1 MAFSEGIHDKK
12 SRKRKDYVFHLEY
25 RTRWADNDMYGHL
38 NNSIYGILFDSII
51 NTYLIHHCGLN
62 PSYNNY
68 SPFSTPIAST
78 PPASAASSAA
88 ASISRLP
95 PPAAATMMIG
105 GSHNL
110 SPTTTNQVGIV
121 VSSYCDYFASVS
133 FPDMLDLGLRVT
145 RLGFS
150 SVTYEVGV
158 FKRGEENVKAV
169 GGFTHVFVGK
179 DGTRLNTTTTTTNNN
194 KKTDAGSGMEE
205 GLRAGLERL
214 MMKRSDDNGES
225 SKL

>member
-1 MAFSEGIHDKK
+1 MASPDINDKK

-51 NTYLIHHCGLN
+51 NTYLILHCGLN
-62 PSYNNY
+62 PSYN
-68 SPFSTPIAST
+68 SPFTPSSPPAAST
-78 PPASAASSAA
+78 SA
-88 ASISRLP
+88 ASISP
-95 PPAAATMMIG
+95 PPAAMMIG
-105 GSHNL
+105 SHNN
-110 SPTTTNQVGIV
+110 PTNQVGIV

-158 FKRGEENVKAV
+158 FKRGEENVKAL

-179 DGTRLNTTTTTTNNN
+179 DGTRLNTTTTSATTNSNN
-194 KKTDAGSGMEE
+194 NNNRKTDAGSGMEE

-214 MMKRSDDNGES
+214 MMKRSDDNGGS

>member
-1 MAFSEGIHDKK
+1 
-12 SRKRKDYVFHLEY
+12 
-25 RTRWADNDMYGHL
+25 MYGHL

-51 NTYLIHHCGLN
+51 NTYLILHCGLN
-62 PSYNNY
+62 PSYN
-68 SPFSTPIAST
+68 SPFTPSPS
-78 PPASAASSAA
+78 PPASSAA
-88 ASISRLP
+88 A
-95 PPAAATMMIG
+95 MIG
-105 GSHNL
+105 SN
-110 SPTTTNQVGIV
+110 SNNQVGIV

-133 FPDMLDLGLRVT
+133 FPDILDLGLRVT

-179 DGTRLNTTTTTTNNN
+179 DGTRLSTTTNSNN
-194 KKTDAGSGMEE
+194 NNNRKTDAGSGMEE

-214 MMKRSDDNGES
+214 MIMTLKRGDDNGES
-225 SKL
+225 CKL